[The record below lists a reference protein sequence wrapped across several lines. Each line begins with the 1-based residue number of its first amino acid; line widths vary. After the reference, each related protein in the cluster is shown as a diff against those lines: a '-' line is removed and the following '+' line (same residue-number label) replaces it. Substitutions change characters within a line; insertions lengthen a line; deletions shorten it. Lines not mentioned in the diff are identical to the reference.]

1 MRVTK
6 RVQPLQKV
14 GVDYLGSSFSRGFT
28 PGYYLVI
35 PLDKLGVYNIEGL
48 LVFLD
53 KLGVY
58 SIEGLLAL
66 LDKLGVDSHHRSTQ
80 TPPEAR
86 EIEYSFLLRTITFL
100 LLFKANSY

>member
-35 PLDKLGVYNIEGL
+35 P
-48 LVFLD
+48 LD